1 MEEMTGVRFGEEGA
15 VRMKGRVRKAHRN
28 PDRVNRAGDRER
40 VRPKIIRWGN
50 KKGARCQPL
59 IAGLGNLDSEAV
71 LRPCRSCS

>member
-1 MEEMTGVRFGEEGA
+1 MEEMTGVRFGERGA

-40 VRPKIIRWGN
+40 VRPKIRWGD

-59 IAGLGNLDSEAV
+59 TTGLGNLNLEAV
-71 LRPCRSCS
+71 LRPSQSRS